1 MLNEQPNQKRALH
14 KPAWIALT
22 MLAFIATAHAAITTE
37 VIGTFNG
44 ECTAYARSKVPSLP
58 YGLYTFND
66 KLRVINSRSCKAGS
80 VAIIDVGNST
90 GHVAV
95 VESCDNSGSMQGIK
109 IVEANWKVGKV
120 TRRSSRV
127 GGSISKSESELR
139 IRGYFR
145 P

>member
-1 MLNEQPNQKRALH
+1 MKKLAKPGFVLSFALV
-14 KPAWIALT
+14 AGVC
-22 MLAFIATAHAAITTE
+22 HAAITTE
-37 VIGTFNG
+37 VIGTFKG

-58 YGLYTFND
+58 YGLYSFND

-80 VAIIDVGNST
+80 VAIIDVGNSV

-95 VESCDNSGSMQGIK
+95 VESCDSSGSMQGLK
-109 IVEANWKVGKV
+109 VVEANWRAGQI

-127 GGSISKSESELR
+127 SGSISKSESELR

>member
-1 MLNEQPNQKRALH
+1 MTKLVKVSFILLS
-14 KPAWIALT
+14 ILT
-22 MLAFIATAHAAITTE
+22 TGVCQAAITTE

-44 ECTAYARSKVPSLP
+44 ECTTYARSRVHSLP
-58 YGLYTFND
+58 YGLYSFND
-66 KLRVINSRSCKAGS
+66 KLQVINSHSCKAGS

-95 VESCDNSGSMQGIK
+95 VESCDKTGSVQGIK
-109 IVEANWKVGKV
+109 IIEANWKAGKI

-127 GGSISKSESELR
+127 SGSISKSESELR

>member
-1 MLNEQPNQKRALH
+1 MKSFKPVFALS
-14 KPAWIALT
+14 AV
-22 MLAFIATAHAAITTE
+22 LAASVCQAAITTK

-44 ECTAYARSKVPSLP
+44 QCTTYARSKVPSLP
-58 YGLYTFND
+58 TGLYTFSD
-66 KLRVINSRSCKAGS
+66 KLRIINSHTCKAGS
-80 VAIIDVGNST
+80 VAVIDTSNST

-95 VESCDNSGSMQGIK
+95 VESCDKSGSMQGIK
-109 IVEANWKVGKV
+109 ITEANWKAGKI

-127 GGSISKSESELR
+127 SGSISKAESELR

>member
-1 MLNEQPNQKRALH
+1 MKSFKPVFALS
-14 KPAWIALT
+14 AVLVAGVCQ
-22 MLAFIATAHAAITTE
+22 AAITTE

-109 IVEANWKVGKV
+109 IVEANWKAGKI

-127 GGSISKSESELR
+127 SGSISKSESELR

>member
-1 MLNEQPNQKRALH
+1 MIVTKLA
-14 KPAWIALT
+14 KPGFVLSFV
-22 MLAFIATAHAAITTE
+22 LAAGVCQAAITTE
-37 VIGTFNG
+37 VIGTFSG
-44 ECTAYARSKVPSLP
+44 ECTAYARGKVPSLP
-58 YGLYTFND
+58 YGLYSFSD
-66 KLRVINSRSCKAGS
+66 KLRVINSHSCKAGS

-95 VESCDNSGSMQGIK
+95 VESCDSSGSMQGIK
-109 IVEANWKVGKV
+109 VVEANWKAGKI

-127 GGSISKSESELR
+127 SGSISKSESELR